1 MPEIPDVQTW
11 MQVVVFLAIL
21 GYLAFRA
28 WLDAGRTK
36 ETHQKV
42 NALQATLTTN
52 NGGSHVKDQL
62 DRIEG
67 SLGDLGDRVTALEDH
82 VTGK

>member
-1 MPEIPDVQTW
+1 MPEIPDVTTW
-11 MQVVVFLAIL
+11 MQVVVFLAVL
-21 GYLAFRA
+21 SYLAFRA

-36 ETHQKV
+36 DTHSKV

-67 SLGDLGDRVTALEDH
+67 KVDGLDKRVTVLEDRPA
-82 VTGK
+82 